1 MFRFCEYKV
10 FKIDTINGFY
20 PCFCDFLSFIHKYTL
35 ACSGKEINQM
45 VGKSMY
51 IAKFCTQDTISV

>member
-51 IAKFCTQDTISV
+51 IAKFCT